1 MKMKWIQKLRQIDIG
16 ISVIAL
22 VLLIA
27 VTFAG
32 VIFRYVFSKPFS
44 LAGRSAAGADHMGY
58 FFGARYAFETFS
70 HVAIDMLYELFPAKA
85 QKVLTV

>member
-32 VIFRYVFSKPFS
+32 VIFREEQKEEV
-44 LAGRSAAGADHMGY
+44 
-58 FFGARYAFETFS
+58 AF
-70 HVAIDMLYELFPAKA
+70 D
-85 QKVLTV
+85 

>member
-32 VIFRYVFSKPFS
+32 VILPVRLFKAFFM
-44 LAGRSAAGADHMGY
+44 AGRSAAGADHMG
-58 FFGARYAFETFS
+58 
-70 HVAIDMLYELFPAKA
+70 
-85 QKVLTV
+85 

>member
-32 VIFRYVFSKPFS
+32 
-44 LAGRSAAGADHMGY
+44 RSAAGADHMGY
-58 FFGARYAFETFS
+58 FFRGK
-70 HVAIDMLYELFPAKA
+70 ICI
-85 QKVLTV
+85 